1 MKIKK
6 SIYFILFLAL
16 CVFCVYFEMWWGLI
30 GLLLLGAIVGF
41 LWFLGLFME
50 AGFRNQFPED
60 FVFQIGWV
68 TRYFEG
74 KGFQHVTNRNAG
86 TDNPESV
93 LVRNGTEEIIVRL
106 NAPLLASAPYTITI
120 ISSDKPKEWN
130 FRMDADREKVYKE
143 LDGYF

>member
-6 SIYFILFLAL
+6 SIYFILFCAL
-16 CVFCVYFEMWWGLI
+16 CIFCGYFEMWWGLI

-41 LWFLGLFME
+41 LWFLALLME
-50 AGFRNQFPED
+50 AGFRNQFSED

-68 TRYFEG
+68 TSYFEG
-74 KGFQHVTNRNAG
+74 KGFQHVANRNAG

-106 NAPLLASAPYTITI
+106 IAPLLSSAPYTITI
-120 ISSDKPKEWN
+120 ISSDKAKEWN
-130 FRMDADREKVYKE
+130 FRIEADREKVYKE

>member
-6 SIYFILFLAL
+6 SIYFILFFAL
-16 CVFCVYFEMWWGLI
+16 CIFCVYFEMWWGLI

-41 LWFLGLFME
+41 LWFLALLME
-50 AGFRNQFPED
+50 AGFRNQFSED

-68 TRYFEG
+68 TSYFEG
-74 KGFQHVTNRNAG
+74 KGFQHVANRNAG

-106 NAPLLASAPYTITI
+106 IAPLLSSAPYTITI
-120 ISSDKPKEWN
+120 ISSDKAKEWN
-130 FRMDADREKVYKE
+130 FRIDADREKVYKE
-143 LDGYF
+143 LDCYF

>member
-50 AGFRNQFPED
+50 AGFQNQFPED

-68 TRYFEG
+68 TSYLEG
-74 KGFQHVTNRNAG
+74 KGFQHVANRNAG

>member
-1 MKIKK
+1 
-6 SIYFILFLAL
+6 
-16 CVFCVYFEMWWGLI
+16 
-30 GLLLLGAIVGF
+30 
-41 LWFLGLFME
+41 ME

-120 ISSDKPKEWN
+120 ISSDKAKEWN

>member
-1 MKIKK
+1 
-6 SIYFILFLAL
+6 
-16 CVFCVYFEMWWGLI
+16 
-30 GLLLLGAIVGF
+30 
-41 LWFLGLFME
+41 ME

-68 TRYFEG
+68 TSYFEG
-74 KGFQHVTNRNAG
+74 KGFQHVANRNAG

-106 NAPLLASAPYTITI
+106 IAPLLSSAPYTITI
-120 ISSDKPKEWN
+120 ISSDKAKEWN
-130 FRMDADREKVYKE
+130 FRMDADRGKVYKE

>member
-6 SIYFILFLAL
+6 SIYFILFFAL
-16 CVFCVYFEMWWGLI
+16 CIFCVYFEMWWGLI
-30 GLLLLGAIVGF
+30 GLLLLEAIVGF
-41 LWFLGLFME
+41 LWFLALLME
-50 AGFRNQFPED
+50 AGFRNQFSED

-68 TRYFEG
+68 TSYFEG
-74 KGFQHVTNRNAG
+74 KGFQHVANRNAG

-106 NAPLLASAPYTITI
+106 IAPLLSSAPYTITI
-120 ISSDKPKEWN
+120 ISSDKAKEWN
-130 FRMDADREKVYKE
+130 FRIDADREKVYKE

>member
-6 SIYFILFLAL
+6 SIYFILFFAL
-16 CVFCVYFEMWWGLI
+16 CIFCVYFEMWWGLI

-41 LWFLGLFME
+41 LWFLALLME
-50 AGFRNQFPED
+50 AGFRNQFSED
-60 FVFQIGWV
+60 FVFQIGCV
-68 TRYFEG
+68 TSYFEG
-74 KGFQHVTNRNAG
+74 KGFQHVANRNAG

-106 NAPLLASAPYTITI
+106 IAPLLSSAPYTITI
-120 ISSDKPKEWN
+120 ISSDKAKEWN
-130 FRMDADREKVYKE
+130 FRIDADREKVYKE

>member
-16 CVFCVYFEMWWGLI
+16 CIFCVYFEMWWGLI

-41 LWFLGLFME
+41 LWFWALFME

-60 FVFQIGWV
+60 FVFQTGWV
-68 TRYFEG
+68 TSYFEG
-74 KGFQHVTNRNAG
+74 KGFQHVANRNAG

-93 LVRNGTEEIIVRL
+93 LVRNGTEEIIVGL
-106 NAPLLASAPYTITI
+106 NAPLLSSAPYTITI
-120 ISSDKPKEWN
+120 ISSDKAKVWN
-130 FRMDADREKVYKE
+130 FRMDAGREKVYKE